1 MTAALTRYFVEWLMA
16 GTKAGSGPEF
26 INRKSLLYNGLHD
39 SQTLQF
45 VVKPYNLATV
55 LLAKTL
61 SRMNL
66 DGSPLTCKE
75 T

>member
-16 GTKAGSGPEF
+16 GTKAGSGPEL
-26 INRKSLLYNGLHD
+26 INRKSLLYNSLHD
-39 SQTLQF
+39 CRTLQF
-45 VVKPYNLATV
+45 VIKSYNWATV
-55 LLAKTL
+55 PVAKAL

-66 DGSPLTCKE
+66 NGNPLACKE